1 MTQPMAVGPV
11 ATKGANKRL
20 FVLVGVGVAV
30 LLVTFVLPKLLFG
43 GGGDDGGDALAVP
56 VTVAPAA
63 TAPAPTTPTGAAP
76 PPETIE
82 VFTNKNPFTPLVDM
96 TPAGPSAGPGVPAA
110 GGTDVGT
117 GGPAPAPSDP
127 TATPV
132 TAPPASTPSPAGT
145 ASTGPRPVQRVSLID
160 VSTAADGGARATV
173 QVNDSL
179 YEVAEG
185 EEFAGS
191 YRVVSLSDTEG
202 CAQLLY
208 GDDRFR
214 VCEGEELLK

>member
-1 MTQPMAVGPV
+1 MTQPVAVGAAPM
-11 ATKGANKRL
+11 KSDNKRL
-20 FVLVGVGVAV
+20 FVLLGVGVAV
-30 LLVTFVLPKLLFG
+30 VLVTFVLPKLLFG
-43 GGGDDGGDALAVP
+43 GGGDGGDELATP
-56 VTVAPAA
+56 VVVAPENAPTA
-63 TAPAPTTPTGAAP
+63 TTAPPIEAL

-96 TPAGPSAGPGVPAA
+96 TPGGGAAVPTGTGSPVPVQTNPGAPVTVPPDTSPGPG
-110 GGTDVGT
+110 
-117 GGPAPAPSDP
+117 
-127 TATPV
+127 TA
-132 TAPPASTPSPAGT
+132 
-145 ASTGPRPVQRVSLID
+145 TGPRPVQRVSLID
-160 VSTAADGGARATV
+160 VSLADGGEAGATI
-173 QVNDSL
+173 QVNDTL

-191 YRVVSLSDTEG
+191 YRVVSLSDSEG

>member
-1 MTQPMAVGPV
+1 MAVRPTAQPAG
-11 ATKGANKRL
+11 NKRL
-20 FVLVGVGVAV
+20 FVLLGVGVAV
-30 LLVTFVLPKLLFG
+30 LLLAFVLPKLLFG
-43 GGGDDGGDALAVP
+43 GSDVSDDGVAAP
-56 VTVAPAA
+56 VTVVPGAAA
-63 TAPAPTTPTGAAP
+63 TVTPTPPAPVP

-82 VFTNKNPFTPLVDM
+82 VFTNKNPFTPLVDV
-96 TPAGPSAGPGVPAA
+96 TPGGGATVP
-110 GGTDVGT
+110 VGT
-117 GGPAPAPSDP
+117 GTPTVPVPTDP
-127 TATPV
+127 VTPV
-132 TAPPASTPSPAGT
+132 AGTPATSPSPAGT
-145 ASTGPRPVQRVSLID
+145 TTGPRPVQRVTLVDIS
-160 VSTAADGGARATV
+160 SEAGGATRATV

-191 YRVVSLSDTEG
+191 YRVVSLSESEG